1 MSNLIQVDK
10 DTWINK
16 DEISSLTIVRDREN
30 FVSVVL
36 YVARRTISVDVKKTE
51 LTEFIEKLQ

>member
-1 MSNLIQVDK
+1 MSNLVQVDR

>member
-16 DEISSLTIVRDREN
+16 NDISSFTIVRDREN
-30 FVSVVL
+30 YVSVVL